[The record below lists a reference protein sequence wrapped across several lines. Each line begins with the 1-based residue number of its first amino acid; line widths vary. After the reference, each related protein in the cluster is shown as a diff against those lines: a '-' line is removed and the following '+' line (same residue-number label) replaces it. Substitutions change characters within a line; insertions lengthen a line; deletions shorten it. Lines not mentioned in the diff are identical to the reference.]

1 MLNGQDFDGPGFR
14 VKVQDAS
21 CYSVGKTYIL
31 QNKHVCTKKCV
42 FFF

>member
-21 CYSVGKTYIL
+21 AYSIGKTYCKI
-31 QNKHVCTKKCV
+31 NMCV
-42 FFF
+42 PRSDFF